1 MSDTTENLSHDS
13 LIEFPCEFPIK
24 MMGRDEP
31 AFHDAARRIIEKH
44 AGEIG
49 ADAYRRSESSKGN
62 FVSLTATINAESQE
76 QLDRIYED
84 LSADEDV
91 LVAL

>member
-1 MSDTTENLSHDS
+1 MTVSTDGAGRDTLLS
-13 LIEFPCEFPIK
+13 FPCEFPIK
-24 MMGRDEP
+24 IMGRDEP

-49 ADAYRRSESSKGN
+49 DEAFRHSESSKGN
-62 FVSLTATINAESQE
+62 FVSLTATINATSQE

-84 LSADEDV
+84 LSAAEDV